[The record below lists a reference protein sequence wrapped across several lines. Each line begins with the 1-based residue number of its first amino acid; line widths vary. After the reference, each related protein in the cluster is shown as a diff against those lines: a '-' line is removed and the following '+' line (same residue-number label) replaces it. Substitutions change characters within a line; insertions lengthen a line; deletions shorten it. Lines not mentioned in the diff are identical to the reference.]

1 MAVYK
6 INKEVLLQEDFEFLK
21 KQIEARRNGGGS
33 SEGGLLSNPEK
44 FKPRGGFGS
53 GIDTSKSL
61 FQGLGNIA
69 DRYKKRQQD
78 TGVDPFKPLPY
89 SRTGHEPAY
98 SSDHAVP
105 VGH

>member
-33 SEGGLLSNPEK
+33 SEGE
-44 FKPRGGFGS
+44 FGS